1 MVSDWGVGI
10 FFEEGIDCICN
21 YFTRIS
27 LVNHGD
33 IAHSDIYI
41 YSCTSMIQVFLD
53 MWYTKIIPYA
63 KKVVCFLW

>member
-41 YSCTSMIQVFLD
+41 YIHALV
-53 MWYTKIIPYA
+53 
-63 KKVVCFLW
+63 